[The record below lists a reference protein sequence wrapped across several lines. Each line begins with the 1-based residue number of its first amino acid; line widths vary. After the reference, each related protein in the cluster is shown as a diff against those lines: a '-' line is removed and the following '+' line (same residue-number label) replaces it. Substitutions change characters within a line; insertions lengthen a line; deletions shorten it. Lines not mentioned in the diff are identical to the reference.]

1 MYQAHAGPEKMKAAQ
16 SMTIP
21 IVVACGRG
29 RDISAPL
36 IRDYIMKQVSRQ
48 QSRKKDDSVLPKLL
62 YLGTPDF
69 ESKEGLDLQLKG
81 YKERCDIEHLK
92 LTNLESLPAKSKI
105 RAAIE
110 AADIIA
116 VSGGNTLFAVSR
128 WRRLGIDALLR
139 EAWERGT
146 IMCGGSAGA
155 ICWFDGGHSDSLDPS
170 SVLEK
175 KSDLSDEQK
184 AAWSYVRISGLGLV
198 PALACPHHDQIQSN
212 GVPRSDDFNQML
224 FRNPG
229 EVGICIDNNA
239 AFVVEGDKWR
249 ALSTGPWEHAKQ
261 GGGVQK
267 KVYDNGS
274 VVATPLECGEEPQPL
289 SELLLPPDF
298 THLP

>member
-1 MYQAHAGPEKMKAAQ
+1 MA
-16 SMTIP
+16 IP

-29 RDISAPL
+29 RDISAPV
-36 IRDYIMKQVSRQ
+36 ICDYIIKQATRRQ
-48 QSRKKDDSVLPKLL
+48 SIKNKDINVPPKLL

-69 ESKEGLDLQLKG
+69 ESKEGLDIQLKG
-81 YKERCDIEHLK
+81 YKKRCDIEHLK
-92 LTNLESLPAKSKI
+92 LTKLESLPSKTEL

-116 VSGGNTLFAVSR
+116 VSGGNTLFALSR
-128 WRRLGIDALLR
+128 WRRLGIDKLLH
-139 EAWERGT
+139 EAWKRGT

-170 SVLEK
+170 TVLDK
-175 KSDLSDEQK
+175 KSNLSDEEK
-184 AAWSYVRISGLGLV
+184 AAWNYVRIAGLGFI
-198 PALACPHHDQIQSN
+198 PALCCPHHDQIQSN
-212 GVPRSDDFNQML
+212 NVPRSDDFDQML
-224 FRNPG
+224 LRNPG

-249 ALSTGPWEHAKQ
+249 TLSTGPWEHAEQ

-274 VVATPLECGEEPQPL
+274 IVSTALECDEELRLL

-298 THLP
+298 THLS